1 MFSLERVFRSPKDGL
16 CCYDSA
22 EPTREMRLFSSKF
35 AVNAAVCDWAV
46 CAGGI
51 GACRV
56 TCAYSLPGFGS
67 FAVCQQNMYINIYVG
82 FWIAAFFP

>member
-22 EPTREMRLFSSKF
+22 EPTREMLLFSSKF

-56 TCAYSLPGFGS
+56 TCAYSLPGFVS
-67 FAVCQQNMYINIYVG
+67 CSLQAKYVY
-82 FWIAAFFP
+82 